1 MIPALNNNKTEKG
14 QGITMQTAEDVKT
27 TLVKERRK
35 ARLIPVSEIRYC
47 DRVYRYPEDFPA
59 EVITRLIDLVADDE
73 INMKELNYLHL
84 VLIELPKTA
93 AEQRKVSFPFSD
105 MAEAD
110 FAEGG
115 LSFAEYVDYQIE
127 RMKRLSENGIG
138 EDYSKRIRELLLRFR
153 NL

>member
-1 MIPALNNNKTEKG
+1 
-14 QGITMQTAEDVKT
+14 MQTAGQIT
-27 TLVKERRK
+27 AIPFTERRK
-35 ARLIPVSEIRYC
+35 AKLIPVSEIRFC
-47 DRVYRYPEDFPA
+47 DRVYKYPEDFPA
-59 EVITRLIDLVADDE
+59 EVITKLIELVAHDE

-93 AEQRKVSFPFSD
+93 AEQRRSAFPFYD
-105 MAEAD
+105 MQEQD

-127 RMKRLSENGIG
+127 RMKRLAENGIG
-138 EDYSKRIRELLLRFR
+138 GDYSRRIRELLLRFR